1 MSTVQAIRERIAG
14 MPAGEPFTPSLFAG
28 EGSRA
33 AIDMALM
40 RLVKEGFVVRV
51 ARGVYMLAEIN
62 EFGFQTMPAPKELA
76 LAKVA
81 PTGATVEVHGAEAVQ
96 RFGFST
102 QVPVQPVF
110 YTSGASRKFRVGKL
124 NIKLQHVSS
133 RKLALAGRPAGE
145 ALIALW
151 YLGKHEVT
159 PQTFGRL
166 AKKLS
171 ANEFQVLR
179 QAKSSM
185 PAWMAEAFRAYESG
199 EVTHAA

>member
-1 MSTVQAIRERIAG
+1 MSTIQAIRERVSS
-14 MPAGEPFTPSLFAG
+14 MPAGEAFTPSTFAG
-28 EGSRA
+28 VGSRA
-33 AIDMALM
+33 AVDMALM
-40 RLVKEGFVVRV
+40 RLVKEGLLVRA
-51 ARGVYMLAEIN
+51 ARGVYTLAEIN
-62 EFGFQTMPAPKELA
+62 EFGFQIIPAPKELA

-81 PTGATVEVHGAEAVQ
+81 MTGVTVEVHGAEAVQ

-110 YTSGASRKFRVGKL
+110 YTSGTSRKFRVGKL
-124 NIKLQHVSS
+124 NIKLQHVAS

-159 PQTFGRL
+159 AETFDRL
-166 AKKLS
+166 AKKLPVK
-171 ANEFQVLR
+171 EFQALR

-185 PAWMAEAFRAYESG
+185 PAWMADALRSYESN
-199 EVTHAA
+199 EVAHAA